1 MKTIRFLL
9 LSLFIV
15 LLNSCATL
23 NISEI
28 KNTGNK
34 IAINALNLRM
44 SLEVY
49 DLRIDLLRETTTQTV
64 GSVNGVAT
72 AQTVNVPYHPL
83 GVYLFDGVF
92 LDINNNLSF
101 NVIDLVDNTYQQDFE
116 IKQKNK
122 YRPNSPFDYI
132 VTRKGNEVKRE
143 YQSFFGRGVSTVHFL
158 DSLIAVEYPGMT
170 NNENIIV
177 KDDRL
182 RYFRKGLLGKH
193 SKAEILKTE
202 KGFVVPRFGK
212 DTEYNQTDKN
222 TIALGKYT
230 IVKNHVDKVE
240 FIYNGLFGSET
251 VYTLLKL
258 QDGYIFHDKKNRG
271 IRIKVDGT
279 KIIVEEN
286 GKLKEYYE
294 FKLITD

>member
-1 MKTIRFLL
+1 MKAKNVFLL
-9 LSLFIV
+9 LAAAFFMC
-15 LLNSCATL
+15 SCATL
-23 NISEI
+23 NVSEI
-28 KNTGNK
+28 KSTENK
-34 IAINALNLRM
+34 IAVNSLNLRM

-49 DLRIDLLRETTTQTV
+49 DLRIDLQRETTTQTV
-64 GSVNGVAT
+64 GSANGVAT
-72 AQTVNVPYHPL
+72 TQTVNVPYHPL

-116 IKQKNK
+116 IKLKHK
-122 YRPNSPFDYI
+122 FRPNSSFDYM

-143 YQSFFGRGVSTVHFL
+143 YRNFFGRGISTVLFL
-158 DSLIAVEYPGMT
+158 DSLIAIEYPGMT

-193 SKAEILKTE
+193 SKAEIVKTE

-212 DTEYNQTDKN
+212 DTEYNQADKN
-222 TIALGKYT
+222 TITLGKYT
-230 IVKNHVDKVE
+230 IVKNHVNKVD

-271 IRIKVDGT
+271 IRIKVDGN

-286 GKLKEYYE
+286 GKLREYYE
-294 FKLITD
+294 FDLKGN